1 MAKTDLNRT
10 PGSILGDITPNPGT
24 TDHLPGH
31 SGHDRDEDAETTH
44 SGADDVIGA
53 GGAGT
58 VTGGTRN
65 YPQRAG
71 ATGGDIGNRPE

>member
-1 MAKTDLNRT
+1 MAKDNLNKT

-24 TDHLPGH
+24 TDHVPGRSRSHKEDEIAH
-31 SGHDRDEDAETTH
+31 SG
-44 SGADDVIGA
+44 SDDVTGG

>member
-1 MAKTDLNRT
+1 MSKDDLNKH

-24 TDHLPGH
+24 TDHV
-31 SGHDRDEDAETTH
+31 SGSSGSGEDDEPTH
-44 SGADDVIGA
+44 SGADDVIGG